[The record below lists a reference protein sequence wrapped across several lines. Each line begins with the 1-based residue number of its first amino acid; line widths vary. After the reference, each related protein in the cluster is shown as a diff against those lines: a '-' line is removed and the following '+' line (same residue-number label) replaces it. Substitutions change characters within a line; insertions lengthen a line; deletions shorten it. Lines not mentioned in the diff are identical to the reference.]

1 QFAPDPDFSTVRLP
15 NPQEPGA
22 VDALLERAAG
32 VDAEVAIALDPD
44 AGRCAVGIPTS
55 NGWRML
61 SGDETGWLLGDYI
74 LSQTDP
80 GEVMDASLGAS
91 NVVSSRLLAA
101 SAAHHGAQHAETLT
115 GFKWLARADAGL
127 AGST

>member
-55 NGWRML
+55 DGWRML

-74 LSQTDP
+74 LSQVEP
-80 GEVMDASLGAS
+80 GPV
-91 NVVSSRLLAA
+91 
-101 SAAHHGAQHAETLT
+101 SAARPAARDVVAARTL
-115 GFKWLARADAGL
+115 R
-127 AGST
+127 